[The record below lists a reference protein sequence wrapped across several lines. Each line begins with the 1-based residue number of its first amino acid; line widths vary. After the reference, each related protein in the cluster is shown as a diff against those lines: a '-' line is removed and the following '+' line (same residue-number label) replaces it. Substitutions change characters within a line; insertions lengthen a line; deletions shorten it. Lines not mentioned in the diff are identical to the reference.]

1 MYKDTNTFFDE
12 IVSGNV
18 ANIDVK
24 NHIKLITD
32 NHNLEYLKILDYD
45 LSFYIFMLREELD
58 GNITKEDWDKKFE
71 YYKSKGESMP
81 KERYENPM
89 RELKKEKGEPF
100 EDEPEFNEYY
110 DKEKIFYPFDL
121 FTIRQVELY
130 IKNLI
135 KDHTNKQHIKS
146 IKPVRPNKSLLFEGS
161 TLNLSERFKIAN
173 KVLKID
179 SQIRKLNIKDL
190 EKYQLLAYIL
200 GCDKDNARNLMNG
213 SYNSK
218 DRDLSSYFNDLGIK
232 E

>member
-12 IVSGNV
+12 IVSGNL
-18 ANIDVK
+18 ASIDIK

-32 NHNLEYLKILDYD
+32 NHKLEHLKTLGHD
-45 LSFYIFMLREELD
+45 LSFYIFMLRGELD

-71 YYKSKGESMP
+71 YYNSKGETMP
-81 KERYENPM
+81 KERYENSM
-89 RELKKEKGEPF
+89 RKLKKQRGLPY

-110 DKEKIFYPFDL
+110 DKEKIFYPYDL
-121 FTIRQVELY
+121 FTIKQVEFY
-130 IKNLI
+130 IKKLI
-135 KDHTNKQHIKS
+135 KDDENPQSVKPIK
-146 IKPVRPNKSLLFEGS
+146 PNKSLLFEGS
-161 TLNLSERFKIAN
+161 SLNLSERFKIAN
-173 KVLKID
+173 KVLNID
-179 SQIRKLNIKDL
+179 KTIRMLNIKEL

-218 DRDLSSYFNDLGIK
+218 DRDLSNYFNDLGLK